1 MNKCYDMNNV
11 ELKVGN
17 LVSYVVNGDDE
28 DEGIIT
34 ELLSDNQIV
43 INGDEGLRTV
53 NASDC
58 FSLEF

>member
-1 MNKCYDMNNV
+1 MNNV